1 MFLTLMINLIINL
14 ILQDNNTLKYVD
26 LPVPH
31 HTFHHALFRQ
41 PSLAEGLLKPQPYR
55 RVHSLSDPSG
65 VVRGKSAK
73 PYTGKGDF
81 SAMDS
86 YDDQQKSETPYKD
99 FDPRSISKNG
109 AKRDTSIVS
118 PLRSTSY
125 SVERIREN
133 CDLSTGK
140 ITQSHFDSEKVNS
153 VFPPKIQIPKGMGLN
168 MCEYFEFNSS
178 MSSADPNDV
187 DFFYGDDR
195 YNPAHTRSGTNTHDE
210 EGEKGEGD
218 GEGEEEEDRDSG
230 DERDVNEILECNGH
244 FDVVGTSECVPEDTI
259 VEDIVS
265 PLKSTSE
272 YRFNIHAD
280 RTSRGEYTTIQD
292 RNQRRIFTVPDLGI
306 RITCD

>member
-1 MFLTLMINLIINL
+1 M
-14 ILQDNNTLKYVD
+14 
-26 LPVPH
+26 PH
-31 HTFHHALFRQ
+31 HSFHPALFRQ

-55 RVHSLSDPSG
+55 RVHSLSDPFG
-65 VVRGKSAK
+65 VVRGNGAK

-109 AKRDTSIVS
+109 AKRDTSVVS
-118 PLRSTSY
+118 PLRSTSF
-125 SVERIREN
+125 SFEKIREN

-140 ITQSHFDSEKVNS
+140 SVRITQNLLDSERVNS

-178 MSSADPNDV
+178 MSSADPNDL
-187 DFFYGDDR
+187 DYFYSDDR
-195 YNPAHTRSGTNTHDE
+195 YNPAHTRSGSNTHDE
-210 EGEKGEGD
+210 EREKGE

-244 FDVVGTSECVPEDTI
+244 FDVVSTSECIPEDTI
-259 VEDIVS
+259 GEDIVS
-265 PLKSTSE
+265 PLKSPTE

-280 RTSRGEYTTIQD
+280 RPSRGEYATTQQD
-292 RNQRRIFTVPDLGI
+292 SNQRRIFTVPDLGI